1 MRQLGLRRHWT
12 VLMVTH
18 WRVATL
24 CGQRQGARVAGVQQ
38 LPLWLD
44 VSSGSRK
51 CALRSLPVVH
61 WWNCLRGCACDHRCR
76 VLKADGVFFIVSY
89 GTPENRLSY
98 LENDEYK
105 WHVTVH
111 TVGTSA
117 VAVLGSNCVGGRRRG
132 SRDRELGREMGACSV
147 LVRVVRVAHQHQ
159 RCRVLVVLWVT
170 QLADGSVSSLLHLP
184 PPRLVFLPIAA
195 KPTVSATAIAESKD
209 ASAVHYVYAC
219 QKDA

>member
-1 MRQLGLRRHWT
+1 M
-12 VLMVTH
+12 
-18 WRVATL
+18 
-24 CGQRQGARVAGVQQ
+24 AGVQQ

-44 VSSGSRK
+44 VSSVSRK

-170 QLADGSVSSLLHLP
+170 QLADGSVSSPLHLP
-184 PPRLVFLPIAA
+184 PPSPAGLLAYCSQANGQCHRDRRVQGRQCSALRLRVPEGR
-195 KPTVSATAIAESKD
+195 VR
-209 ASAVHYVYAC
+209 VV
-219 QKDA
+219 

>member
-1 MRQLGLRRHWT
+1 M
-12 VLMVTH
+12 
-18 WRVATL
+18 
-24 CGQRQGARVAGVQQ
+24 AGVQQ

-44 VSSGSRK
+44 VSSVSRK

-147 LVRVVRVAHQHQ
+147 LSGWCEWRTSTSAVVYWWFCGSPSWLTAVFLPLCTSPPPSPAGLLAYCSQANGQCHRDRRVQGRQCSALRLRVPEGRVRVV
-159 RCRVLVVLWVT
+159 
-170 QLADGSVSSLLHLP
+170 
-184 PPRLVFLPIAA
+184 
-195 KPTVSATAIAESKD
+195 
-209 ASAVHYVYAC
+209 
-219 QKDA
+219 